1 MPRCSRVAQVQVS
14 AQALGPASVQAPV
27 WVPGL
32 VLVMAKVREPALVLA
47 REPGPRLVG
56 SMAPL
61 ALTNRR
67 QRMLPRSAQ
76 TPQAEELT

>member
-1 MPRCSRVAQVQVS
+1 MAWVQAS
-14 AQALGPASVQAPV
+14 AREPGLASVQASV
-27 WVPGL
+27 WAQAL
-32 VLVMAKVREPALVLA
+32 VLVMAQVPEPTQVLA
-47 REPGPRLVG
+47 REPGPRRGG

-61 ALTNRR
+61 VLTSRR